1 MLISDLSV
9 KRPVFATVLSLML
22 VVLGVIAF
30 TRLPLRELP
39 NIDAPIVSVETAYRG
54 ASAAIVESRITQPIE
69 DAIAGIEGI
78 ETINSSSQN
87 GRSQISIEFGIDRNI
102 DGAANDVRDAV
113 GRVIEDLPVEADPP
127 EVAKVVVKAPAPAPA
142 APAS

>member
-39 NIDAPIVSVETAYRG
+39 NIDSPIVSIETAYRG

-69 DAIAGIEGI
+69 DTIAGIEGI

-87 GRSQISIEFGIDRNI
+87 GRS
-102 DGAANDVRDAV
+102 
-113 GRVIEDLPVEADPP
+113 
-127 EVAKVVVKAPAPAPA
+127 
-142 APAS
+142 